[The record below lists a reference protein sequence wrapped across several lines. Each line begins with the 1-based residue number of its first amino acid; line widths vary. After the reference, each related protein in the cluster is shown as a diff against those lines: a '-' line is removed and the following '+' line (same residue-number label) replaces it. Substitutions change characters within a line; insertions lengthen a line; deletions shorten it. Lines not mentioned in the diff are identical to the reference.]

1 MSYAAV
7 GTALAGQIPVIT
19 MAGVTVKYKEAML
32 GRPPRRS
39 RRARPKSRRKSRRN
53 TFGGISPI

>member
-1 MSYAAV
+1 MSYAAI
-7 GTALAGQIPVIT
+7 GTSIAGQIPVIT

-39 RRARPKSRRKSRRN
+39 KRARPKSRRRSSRN
-53 TFGGISPI
+53 VFGGTSPI